1 QPEPEPQPEPAPPA
15 EAAPAEA
22 PAEAARLPF
31 ARALAEGED
40 VPALKARLSEVRAQL
55 SETERAIT
63 AGEGEIAE
71 QSRGIAALERER
83 DVKQRALDTLTD
95 NNEDIEARVDEAETR
110 IASLEERIA
119 ALDRQIAA
127 MDSALATGQGDAGAL
142 AGQLAVIGEQ
152 IHALEDA
159 GVEQAAALVGDPKRL
174 KAQYNEARSGLSEL
188 DKGIAALDANI
199 DKLKQGII
207 PGGYIDGIDK
217 DTKLSDA
224 EDKLKKARAKLES
237 AFSKAE
243 SALAKASKQLAK
255 ARKEF
260 NEKREDAFKEAGLD
274 GVITVQMVA
283 QIIGAQNFS
292 MPAGYVRDLEDDR
305 VLVRVGDK
313 FGAIE
318 ELKRMKLFNLDMD
331 TIDEVRLLDVASVKL
346 TDNRADVF
354 AKQDGRDGILL
365 SLEKQSTYST
375 ADVADTVM
383 KKVKELQAADPNLH
397 IMDLMNQGEYIDLVV
412 SSVLDNLLIGGGLA
426 ILILLLFLLDWRP
439 TLTVAFSIPIS
450 VVVAFVAMY
459 FSGITLN
466 VLSLSGLALG
476 IGMLVDNSIVSIE
489 NIYRLHDEERLPL
502 LRSCVEGVKSVSGA
516 LFASTLTTICVFLPI
531 VFVQGM
537 ARDLFEDMG
546 LTIAYS
552 LLASLLV
559 AMTVVPMMCSFLMR
573 RSKPKKHRVFKRLQ
587 AAYGAVLR
595 GALRVKP
602 LVLLMALALL
612 VFSGM
617 QVTGMGISF
626 MPEVNSRQMSATLTP
641 DKDMSDAAQKAQAT
655 QIMTDIMAL
664 KGIESI
670 GLMDGSGSI
679 LNSGGG
685 FSYYITVDQTAGVK
699 NVELA
704 RQIDAIGDKY
714 NADLVAQSTTM
725 DISMM
730 TGSGITVEITGD
742 DIEELQR
749 IAKDVAD
756 LARNTEGVIDVND
769 GLEDAVPELR
779 IVVEKEKAIDKSLT
793 TAQVYQFIAQKLLEK
808 TEVGKVTLSG
818 KEMKIQLIEGRNRGI
833 KPGDIEDLEI
843 EVEKEEEDELVRI
856 SDISDIRDA
865 LSLSTINRADQRR
878 MVSVSFDTA
887 EGYSANLVS
896 DAFEAKLRA
905 YKLPDG
911 YKAVLSGE
919 NETVM
924 GIMEDLVWMILVA
937 VLLIFLIMVAQYQS
951 FKSPII
957 VMFTIP
963 LAFTGGL
970 LALIITGM
978 DLSIVAMIGFLVLSG
993 VVVNNGIVF
1002 IDCVNQLRIAGWE
1015 KRDALVEAG
1024 RQRLRPILMTAL
1036 TTILGMSTMAL
1047 GKGTGAEMM
1056 QPMAVVS
1063 IGGLT
1068 YATLMTLFVVPVL
1081 YDLLN
1086 GKKMKAREIQMIREA
1101 AGMNDGSFP
1110 EEPALAAPTPPVA
1123 PVEKAP
1129 AEEPALTAPAAPVAP
1144 TPPVAPVTPVEP
1156 DAS

>member
-1 QPEPEPQPEPAPPA
+1 
-15 EAAPAEA
+15 
-22 PAEAARLPF
+22 
-31 ARALAEGED
+31 
-40 VPALKARLSEVRAQL
+40 
-55 SETERAIT
+55 
-63 AGEGEIAE
+63 
-71 QSRGIAALERER
+71 
-83 DVKQRALDTLTD
+83 
-95 NNEDIEARVDEAETR
+95 
-110 IASLEERIA
+110 
-119 ALDRQIAA
+119 
-127 MDSALATGQGDAGAL
+127 
-142 AGQLAVIGEQ
+142 
-152 IHALEDA
+152 
-159 GVEQAAALVGDPKRL
+159 
-174 KAQYNEARSGLSEL
+174 
-188 DKGIAALDANI
+188 
-199 DKLKQGII
+199 
-207 PGGYIDGIDK
+207 
-217 DTKLSDA
+217 
-224 EDKLKKARAKLES
+224 
-237 AFSKAE
+237 
-243 SALAKASKQLAK
+243 
-255 ARKEF
+255 
-260 NEKREDAFKEAGLD
+260 
-274 GVITVQMVA
+274 
-283 QIIGAQNFS
+283 
-292 MPAGYVRDLEDDR
+292 
-305 VLVRVGDK
+305 
-313 FGAIE
+313 
-318 ELKRMKLFNLDMD
+318 
-331 TIDEVRLLDVASVKL
+331 
-346 TDNRADVF
+346 
-354 AKQDGRDGILL
+354 
-365 SLEKQSTYST
+365 
-375 ADVADTVM
+375 
-383 KKVKELQAADPNLH
+383 
-397 IMDLMNQGEYIDLVV
+397 
-412 SSVLDNLLIGGGLA
+412 

-489 NIYRLHDEERLPL
+489 NIYRMHDEERLPL
-502 LRSCVEGVKSVSGA
+502 LKSCVEGVKSVSGA

-573 RSKPKKHRVFKRLQ
+573 TSKPKKHRVFSKFQ

-617 QVTGMGISF
+617 QVTRMGISF

-641 DKDMSDAAQKAQAT
+641 DNDMSDAEQKAQAT

-670 GLMDGSGSI
+670 GLMDGSSSI
-679 LNSGGG
+679 LTSGGG
-685 FSYYITVDQTAGVK
+685 FSYYIIVDETAGVK

-714 NADLVAQSTTM
+714 HADLVAQATTM

-749 IAKDVAD
+749 IAKDVAE
-756 LARNTEGVIDVND
+756 LARGTEGVVDVND

-779 IVVEKEKAIDKSLT
+779 IVVDKEKAIDESLT
-793 TAQVYQFIAQKLLEK
+793 TAQVYQFIAQKLMEK
-808 TEVGKVTLSG
+808 TEVGKVTLNG
-818 KEMKIQLIEGRNRGI
+818 KEMRIQLIEGRNRGL
-833 KPGDIEDLEI
+833 KPGDIQDLEI
-843 EVEKEEEDELVRI
+843 EVEKEEEDVLVRI
-856 SDISDIRDA
+856 GDISEIRDTQ
-865 LSLSTINRADQRR
+865 SLSTINRADQRR
-878 MVSVSFDTA
+878 MVSVTFDTA

-896 DAFEAKLRA
+896 DAFEAKLRD
-905 YKLPDG
+905 YELPDG
-911 YKAVLSGE
+911 YRAVLSGE

-937 VLLIFLIMVAQYQS
+937 VLLIFLIMVAQFQS

-1024 RQRLRPILMTAL
+1024 RQRIRPILMTAL

-1086 GKKMKAREIQMIREA
+1086 GRKMKAREIQMIREA
-1101 AGMNDGSFP
+1101 AGMNGDAVI
-1110 EEPALAAPTPPVA
+1110 EEPTTPAPSAPP
-1123 PVEKAP
+1123 AP
-1129 AEEPALTAPAAPVAP
+1129 AEVPVPVEEPAPAAPSAP
-1144 TPPVAPVTPVEP
+1144 DRDVPPVPVFAPRPEAAKSAKPLRVRLGGKKR
-1156 DAS
+1156 